1 MAGLKRV
8 IDQNTFRNKAVAVA
22 SRVLGDDNPMTW
34 AEDKPDN
41 AYEDDGAL
49 HVTKHGLH
57 VVFGFGQDTP
67 GSEANEKIRAILS
80 AIGMKRRIGKL
91 TLVSEECE
99 ECDGDGYTT
108 CDEGHEHACGNC
120 DGTGLVDSDYSGKV
134 STNGN

>member
-8 IDQNTFRNKAVAVA
+8 TDQNRFRNKAVAVA
-22 SRVLGDDNPMTW
+22 TKVLDDDRPMTW
-34 AEDKPDN
+34 TEDKPDN

-67 GSEANEKIRAILS
+67 GKEANEKIRAILTEL
-80 AIGMKRRIGKL
+80 GMKRRIGKL

-99 ECDGDGYTT
+99 ECDGEGFTT
-108 CDEGHEHACGNC
+108 CDQYHDHPCGNC
-120 DGTGLVDSDYSGKV
+120 DGTGYVQPEEA
-134 STNGN
+134 